1 MNTTYQF
8 YCLSHNNKQK
18 RRTMEEK
25 FNKLNIDCQ
34 FYNGIQD
41 NDSRISYYSNLFNR
55 RQKSITY
62 SHLDII
68 RDFYFKSDKDYA
80 IICEDDILINK
91 HIVFIL
97 DKLIKDFEKMK
108 LNILL
113 LGYMLPYK
121 LERCHVH
128 SEYSIKLPK
137 ISDSYYTYHNYPE
150 YLSGTQMYMITKVY
164 AKYILDYY
172 DNCILLDKYHLM
184 DKLFIKDG
192 NRALIYPMIAIEDE
206 KQKDGYHLF
215 CHKTHYNEFFI

>member
-1 MNTTYQF
+1 MNTSYQF
-8 YCLSHNNKQK
+8 YCLSFNDKDK
-18 RRTMEEK
+18 MKKMKEK
-25 FNKLNIDCQ
+25 FNVLNIDCK
-34 FYNGIQD
+34 FYSGIKN
-41 NDSRISYYSNLFNR
+41 NDPRISNYTNLFNK

-68 RDFYFKSDKDYA
+68 YDFYYKSDATYA

-91 HIVFIL
+91 HIVFVLEKI
-97 DKLIKDFEKMK
+97 IKDFDKMN

-121 LERCHVH
+121 LEKYHL
-128 SEYSIKLPK
+128 YSDYPLKRPK
-137 ISDSYYTYHNYPE
+137 ITDSFYTYHDYPE
-150 YLSGTQMYMITKVY
+150 YLAGTQMYMITRVY

-172 DNCILLDKYHLM
+172 NICMLLDKHFIL

-192 NRALIYPMIAIEDE
+192 NKALLYPMIAIEDQN
-206 KQKDGYHLF
+206 QKDGYHAF